1 MYRRPL
7 LVAAVLLLPLVGIL
21 QGCAPPGSNTEKQ
34 FQVNGKVVRGGNP
47 LPLDPA
53 QAAAKA
59 AFVRLEFVRDKGDAK
74 NSAFAN
80 PDGTFSV
87 KLPKGKYGIQIVHMG
102 AGGDQLQG
110 KFNNQNDRKGG
121 KAKIEKEVSGDVADM
136 VIELDD
142 YK

>member
-21 QGCAPPGSNTEKQ
+21 QGCAPPGSNT
-34 FQVNGKVVRGGNP
+34 
-47 LPLDPA
+47 
-53 QAAAKA
+53 
-59 AFVRLEFVRDKGDAK
+59 
-74 NSAFAN
+74 
-80 PDGTFSV
+80 DGTFSV